1 MYKLSNKNQF
11 DFDFFSDI
19 VKSSNYRCV
28 IKMFDM
34 DKAIINFGKRIQEA
48 RILRNITQDQLA
60 EKCGVTSKHIS
71 AVERGT
77 SAGSVIL
84 LLNICSYLQINPN
97 TLFIDSINFDSK
109 SDNVIPIEHETLIK
123 YAKLSKTNQKF
134 IDN

>member
-1 MYKLSNKNQF
+1 
-11 DFDFFSDI
+11 
-19 VKSSNYRCV
+19 
-28 IKMFDM
+28 MFDM

-134 IDN
+134 IDYSISHIFNEQSKINNRSK